1 MLEFASLFLGLVWGI
16 QPIEM
21 VVGDPQIV
29 RLELRLDGR
38 REAILAGPPWKAT
51 VDFGHLEPH
60 RFEVIGLDREGKEL
74 ARAEQWI
81 NVPRPPAE
89 ARLVV
94 EEDERG
100 RKTHAVLK
108 WESVSG
114 QPPAKVEV
122 YFDGMRLPAAKAE
135 RFAIPPADPAEVHF
149 LTAELAF
156 PDGTTAHAE
165 ASFGGRFGDQVE
177 TELTAFPVRV
187 LVEGADTEPLFGCLD
202 GRDGR
207 PLRVAQV
214 ERGPA
219 EVVFVRDRGAEDLL
233 LRLRSQVINAGMP
246 SLRDVRRRRPLNDR
260 DTLRFDMQLEE
271 PDRVRF
277 VWPNVIGAEHP
288 TYANAWVFESSPFL
302 TTRDGGL
309 FYFLAFLYPDK
320 PDGWQHL
327 ADALALS
334 GLHASAEGR
343 RRAAVLVLGDRKP
356 VDRSRQTPAAVHAF
370 LQRLDVP
377 LHVWSA
383 ARAGKS
389 AKDWPPA
396 RSIGNVEAVR
406 KAVEALR
413 QDLDSQ
419 RIVWI
424 AGRYLASEI
433 VMAKSRCPDFAPLSP
448 ALFHPADRAAQ

>member
-1 MLEFASLFLGLVWGI
+1 MLEFASLFLGLVWGL
-16 QPIEM
+16 QPVEM
-21 VVGDPQIV
+21 VVGDPRIA
-29 RLELRLDGR
+29 RLEFHLDGR
-38 REAILAGPPWKAT
+38 RTAALAGPPWKVA
-51 VDFGHLEPH
+51 VDFGSLQPH
-60 RFEVIGLDREGKEL
+60 RFEVRGFDRQGAEV

-89 ARLVV
+89 ARLIV

-108 WESVSG
+108 WESVG
-114 QPPAKVEV
+114 GRPPSKVELF
-122 YFDGMRLPAAKAE
+122 FDGVGLPRPKGE
-135 RFAIPPADPAEVHF
+135 RFEIPPADSAEVHF
-149 LTAELAF
+149 LTADLLF
-156 PDGTTAHAE
+156 PDGSTAHAE

-177 TELTAFPVRV
+177 TELTAYPVRV
-187 LVEGADTEPLFGCLD
+187 LAEGAASEPLFTCV
-202 GRDGR
+202 GRLDGR
-207 PLRVAQV
+207 PLPVAQV

-219 EVVFVRDRGAEDLL
+219 EVVVVRDRGAEDLL
-233 LRLRSQVINAGMP
+233 LRLRSQVINAGLP

-271 PDRVRF
+271 KDRVRF

-288 TYANAWVFESSPFL
+288 TYANAWVFESSPYL
-302 TTRDGGL
+302 RAKDGGL

-320 PDGWQHL
+320 PDGRQHL

-343 RRAAVLVLGDRKP
+343 RRVAVLVLGDRTPLDK
-356 VDRSRQTPAAVHAF
+356 SRQTPEAVEAF
-370 LQRLDVP
+370 LRKLDVP

-389 AKDWPPA
+389 APAWPPA

-406 KAVEALR
+406 KAVEELR

-419 RIVWI
+419 RIVWV
-424 AGRYLASEI
+424 AGRHLASEI
-433 VMAKSRCPDFAPLSP
+433 RLASERCPNFAPLFPPP
-448 ALFHPADRAAQ
+448 AGTGE

>member
-1 MLEFASLFLGLVWGI
+1 MLEFASLFLGLVWGL

-21 VVGDPQIV
+21 VVGDPRIA
-29 RLELRLDGR
+29 RLEFHLDGR
-38 REAILAGPPWKAT
+38 RAAALAGPPWKVAL
-51 VDFGHLEPH
+51 DFGSLEPH
-60 RFEVIGLDREGKEL
+60 RFEVLGFDREGKEV

-89 ARLVV
+89 ARLIVQQ
-94 EEDERG
+94 DERG
-100 RKTHAVLK
+100 RKTHALLK
-108 WESVSG
+108 WESVG
-114 QPPAKVEV
+114 GKPPSKVEV
-122 YFDGMRLPAAKAE
+122 SFDGVVLPAPAGE
-135 RFAIPPADPAEVHF
+135 RFALPPADPAEVHF
-149 LTAELAF
+149 LTAELLF
-156 PDGTTAHAE
+156 PDGSTAHAE

-177 TELTAFPVRV
+177 TELTAYPVRE
-187 LVEGADTEPLFGCLD
+187 LVAGAATEQIFSCVGHQ
-202 GRDGR
+202 DGR

-219 EVVFVRDRGAEDLL
+219 EVVFVRDRGAESLL

-260 DTLRFDMQLEE
+260 DTLRFDMRLEA

-277 VWPNVIGAEHP
+277 VWPNAVGADHP
-288 TYANAWVFESSPFL
+288 TYSNAWVFESSPYL
-302 TTRDGGL
+302 TVKDGGL
-309 FYFLAFLYPDK
+309 FYFLSFLYPNE
-320 PDGWQHL
+320 PEGLQHL

-343 RRAAVLVLGDRKP
+343 RRAAVLVLGDQKP
-356 VDRSRQTPAAVHAF
+356 LDKSRQNPAAVQGF
-370 LQRLDVP
+370 LRKLDVP

-389 AKDWPPA
+389 AKEWPPA
-396 RSIGNVEAVR
+396 LNIGNVEAVR
-406 KAVEALR
+406 KAVDALR

-424 AGRYLASEI
+424 AGRHLASEI
-433 VMAKSRCPDFAPLSP
+433 RLARERCPDFAPLFPS
-448 ALFHPADRAAQ
+448 AQATE